1 MRELSSRKAARRR
14 EFLLINS
21 LRHLLCKC
29 HLPQEGGFR
38 AVEGLAAARS
48 TRGSDS
54 PPDCHSLPLVSL
66 CYARPYGHALRR
78 DELCRGR
85 CPHRPVSLPQNTPLQ
100 FLVGCDMLNLRHKL
114 NNGFKDE
121 VCIFFGKNAS
131 SFSHISLFKLVCDLC
146 RSKGAMCFSVRSF
159 GCALFYFGR

>member
-1 MRELSSRKAARRR
+1 MRGQRDCYRV
-14 EFLLINS
+14 
-21 LRHLLCKC
+21 
-29 HLPQEGGFR
+29 
-38 AVEGLAAARS
+38 VEGLAAARS

-100 FLVGCDMLNLRHKL
+100 FLVGCGRLNLRHKL
-114 NNGFKDE
+114 NNGFKSE
-121 VCIFFGKNAS
+121 VCIF
-131 SFSHISLFKLVCDLC
+131 ISVK
-146 RSKGAMCFSVRSF
+146 MQ
-159 GCALFYFGR
+159 ALFRILRFLS